1 MSHSPL
7 GPASG
12 LRCTEN
18 ENNSSMKIRP
28 ATSNDADII
37 ADFNCQLALETENKT
52 LDAVTVRNGVA
63 RGLAVGD
70 EVTYFVAE
78 TDNRIIGQLL
88 LTREWS
94 DWRDGWMYW
103 LGSVYVHADFRGQG
117 VFRQL
122 VDHAKKQLKQRGD
135 VVCLRLYVEHENQ
148 PAIETYNRLG
158 FKDTGYRVMEMPVGQ

>member
-1 MSHSPL
+1 
-7 GPASG
+7 
-12 LRCTEN
+12 
-18 ENNSSMKIRP
+18 MKIRP

-122 VDHAKKQLKQRGD
+122 VDHAKEQLKQRGD
-135 VVCLRLYVEHENQ
+135 VVCLRLYVEEENQ
-148 PAIETYNRLG
+148 PAIETYTRLG
-158 FKDTGYRVMEMPVGQ
+158 FTDSGYRVMELALKSRE